1 MSLSVKILESDNE
14 IERRILRAAALD
26 INKTIQKNTVKAK
39 MLLRRLIPTWIR
51 VQPEVTSLLAEGDPV
66 SLNAQFGLV
75 SGQGIRVLDDIVEAV
90 IQATNFKILKV
101 DNKLRGGLLIEI
113 QPENFNNV
121 ISSASSI
128 VNYPLARL
136 NFLEWLLLKGDTTI
150 VVGYEYEPKP
160 GSGRSEGGIMV
171 KGGAW
176 RVPPEFSGT
185 ADNNFITRAFIGREK
200 ALEDLLKQ
208 IFR

>member
-1 MSLSVKILESDNE
+1 MSLSVKILENDKE

-39 MLLRRLIPTWIR
+39 MLLQRLIPTWIR
-51 VQPEVTSLLAEGDPV
+51 VQPEIISLLAEGDPT

-75 SGQGIRVLDDIVEAV
+75 GGQGVRVLDDIVEAV
-90 IQATNFKILKV
+90 IQATNFKISKV
-101 DNKLRGGLLIEI
+101 DNKLKGGLLIEI
-113 QPENFNNV
+113 QPTDFNNV
-121 ISSASSI
+121 VSSASSM

-150 VVGYEYEPKP
+150 VVGYEYDPDP
-160 GSGRSEGGIMV
+160 GSGRSEGG
-171 KGGAW
+171 
-176 RVPPEFSGT
+176 FSGT
-185 ADNNFITRAFIGREK
+185 AENNVITRAFIGREK

>member
-1 MSLSVKILESDNE
+1 MSLSVRILESDKE
-14 IERRILRAAALD
+14 IERRILRAAAVD

-51 VQPEVTSLLAEGDPV
+51 VQPEVTSLLAEGDPL

-75 SGQGIRVLDDIVEAV
+75 GGQGFRVLDKIVEAV
-90 IQATNFKILKV
+90 IQATNFKISKV
-101 DNKLRGGLLIEI
+101 DNKLRGGILIEI
-113 QPENFNNV
+113 QPTHFNGV
-121 ISSASSI
+121 ISSGSSLI
-128 VNYPLARL
+128 TYPLARM
-136 NFLEWLLLKGDTTI
+136 NFVEWLMLKGDTTI
-150 VVGYEYEPKP
+150 VIGYEYEPKP

-176 RVPPEFSGT
+176 RVPPQFSGT
-185 ADNNFITRAFIGREK
+185 TDNNFITRAFIGREK